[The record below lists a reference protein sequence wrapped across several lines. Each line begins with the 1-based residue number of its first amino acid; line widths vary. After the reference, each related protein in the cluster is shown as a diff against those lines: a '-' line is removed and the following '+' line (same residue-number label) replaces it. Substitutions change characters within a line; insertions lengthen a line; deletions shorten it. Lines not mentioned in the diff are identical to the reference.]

1 MIDSLFGSKTRVK
14 LLYLFMSNPG
24 RAFYVREITRR
35 VDEQINSVRREL
47 ANMLSVGVIKSD
59 SVDNKLY
66 YEVDQN
72 YVHYKSLKGIFANA
86 SNESSETA
94 NVAVST
100 DWTKRLKKLSGT
112 KIVILAGGFISGARS
127 KVDITIVG
135 NPAKTQV
142 RKFIKELEE
151 DEHRPIT
158 YSVLGYDDFYY
169 RLSMKDRFISEIID
183 GKHQVVLDTTG
194 KLISKDGR
202 KDGN

>member
-1 MIDSLFGSKTRVK
+1 MMIDSLFGSKTRVK

-72 YVHYKSLKGIFANA
+72 YVHYKSLKGIFD
-86 SNESSETA
+86 NESSETA
-94 NVAVST
+94 HVAVST
-100 DWTKRLKKLSGT
+100 DWTKRLKKLSGV
-112 KIVILAGGFISGARS
+112 KIVILAGGFVSGARS

-158 YSVLGYDDFYY
+158 YSVLSYDDFYY

-183 GKHQVVLDTTG
+183 GKHQVVLDMTG

>member
-59 SVDNKLY
+59 SIDNKLY

-72 YVHYKSLKGIFANA
+72 YVYYTSLKGIFADT
-86 SNESSETA
+86 STETSEKA
-94 NVAVST
+94 HVAVST
-100 DWTKRLKKLSGT
+100 DWSKRLKKLSGT
-112 KIVILAGGFISGARS
+112 KIVILAGGFVSGARS
-127 KVDITIVG
+127 KVDITIIG
-135 NPAKTQV
+135 NPPKLQV
-142 RKFIKELEE
+142 RKFIKEIEE
-151 DEHRPIT
+151 DEHRAVA
-158 YSVLGYDDFYY
+158 YSVLSFDDFYY

-194 KLISKDGR
+194 KLKVT
-202 KDGN
+202 KEK